1 MPSKSNGRSW
11 RILTVGTGGQGV
23 LTAAHLLSRF
33 FVERGHEVVSGQL
46 HGMAQRGGSVQSSV
60 MVDAGISPVIPE
72 GKADFVLGLEPIE
85 CARALCFVSSR
96 TRVFMNRA
104 MVTPFVVAQ
113 GQIRGRDNGG
123 PPDLDELE
131 DAIRAV
137 TSHFGAFDASAVAE
151 EAGSIRTL
159 NMVMLG
165 ALFGSGLLPYTPE
178 ELIDTLSPSEVN
190 ERAFRSGTTFGRTLP

>member
-1 MPSKSNGRSW
+1 MPSTRDSW

-33 FVERGHEVVSGQL
+33 FVARGHEVVSGQL

-60 MVDAGISPVIPE
+60 MVDAGISPVIAR

-85 CARALCFVSSR
+85 CARALHFVSPR
-96 TRVFMNRA
+96 TTVFMNRA

-113 GQIRGRDNGG
+113 DQIRGRNDGG
-123 PPDLDELE
+123 PPRLDELE
-131 DAIRAV
+131 DAIRTA
-137 TSHFGAFDASAVAE
+137 TSHFQAFDASALAA
-151 EAGSIRTL
+151 EAGSVRTL

-165 ALFGSGLLPYTPE
+165 ALFGSGSLPYTPE
-178 ELIDTLSPSEVN
+178 EFIETLSPSEVN
-190 ERAFRSGTTFGRTLP
+190 ERAFRSGTTCGRTLV